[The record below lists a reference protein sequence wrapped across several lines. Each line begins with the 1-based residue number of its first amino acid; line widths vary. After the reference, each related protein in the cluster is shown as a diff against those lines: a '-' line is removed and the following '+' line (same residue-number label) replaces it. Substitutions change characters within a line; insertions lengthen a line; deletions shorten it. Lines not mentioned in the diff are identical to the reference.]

1 MTEAAACAQS
11 CAIEPTG
18 SESSEAVD
26 APPVPP
32 PLALLLVPPE
42 PPPTRVRVFSQACF
56 SEPDS
61 SAQASPA
68 VWIIELAGIAQPPE
82 LVDCLLQILA
92 AGDDL
97 LAAGRHRAVGG
108 RERDPLPV
116 ATGPAQGD
124 GDRRPVLDDRVRR
137 PLTGQAGEGD
147 GPHRDGR
154 VVTAALD
161 QRHADRGASLYEGLS
176 GGRYAVR

>member
-1 MTEAAACAQS
+1 
-11 CAIEPTG
+11 
-18 SESSEAVD
+18 
-26 APPVPP
+26 
-32 PLALLLVPPE
+32 
-42 PPPTRVRVFSQACF
+42 
-56 SEPDS
+56 
-61 SAQASPA
+61 
-68 VWIIELAGIAQPPE
+68 
-82 LVDCLLQILA
+82 
-92 AGDDL
+92 
-97 LAAGRHRAVGG
+97 RAVGG

-116 ATGPAQGD
+116 ATDPAQGD

-176 GGRYAVR
+176 GGRYAVRGQSQAVVDLRVRRIELRLQVGRYDRVRDRVDQFVPLRRVDHRRGRVRDDVVGRGRFGAPRGVW